1 MVVVVKVVSLW
12 LVSERQTGQT
22 VVVEGKQI
30 KLLLEE
36 KKGIKKITVGGQDG
50 LSLQGADLGVD
61 AVHLGQ
67 VGLLTTKRSLLQPS
81 LLPVSLGS
89 VLGELGG
96 RRLALALRAALLEA
110 ALDLREEGVEV

>member
-1 MVVVVKVVSLW
+1 M
-12 LVSERQTGQT
+12 R
-22 VVVEGKQI
+22 
-30 KLLLEE
+30 
-36 KKGIKKITVGGQDG
+36 KKRVKKITIGGQDG

-67 VGLLTTKRSLLQPS
+67 VGLLTKRTKRSLLQPS
-81 LLPVSLGS
+81 LLTVSLGS